1 MKINKVKE
9 KLQGGGVAVGALL
22 PFFAP
27 TAVEILGY
35 AGCDFVTFDAEHG
48 PISAL
53 EIESMTR
60 AADCVG
66 VTPFARVESNAPS
79 AILRIMDVGVLGVQI
94 PHIITREDALSAV
107 QAVKYYPLGS
117 RGLAGSVRAAKYTS
131 MASQDYVKMSNQNS
145 MVIIQIED
153 VASLTHLHEILAVE
167 GVDAVFI
174 GQNDLSNSMGFSGE
188 TGHAEVQK
196 VVDKICTATLDS
208 GRVVAVST
216 DVKNSRHWID
226 RGAKFI
232 SLSFVPTM
240 LKSWSSIMDEVKSY
254 G

>member
-1 MKINKVKE
+1 MKINNVKI
-9 KLQGGGVAVGALL
+9 KLKAGGVAVGALL

-48 PISAL
+48 PLTAM

-66 VTPFARVESNAPS
+66 IVPLARVESNAPS
-79 AILRIMDVGVLGVQI
+79 AILRLMDVGVLGVQI
-94 PHIITREDALSAV
+94 PHISTREDAASAV
-107 QAVKYYPLGS
+107 QAVKYHPLGC
-117 RGLAGSVRAAKYTS
+117 RGLAGSVRAANYTS
-131 MASQDYVKMSNQNS
+131 MASQDYVRMSNENS
-145 MVIIQIED
+145 LVIVQIED
-153 VASLTHLHEILAVE
+153 IASLPHLKEILSVE

-174 GQNDLSNSMGFSGE
+174 GQNDLSNSMGFSGN
-188 TGHAEVQK
+188 TGHREVQR
-196 VVDKICTATLDS
+196 VVDKIFTATLEN
-208 GRVVAVST
+208 GLVVAVST
-216 DVKNSRHWID
+216 DVKSSKHWIE

-240 LKSWSSIMDEVKSY
+240 LKSWASMLNEVKSY
-254 G
+254 E